1 MLDRVTD
8 RNARHWNGGDN
19 TELALDGMDDGRT
32 TRFAKWKSE
41 LHPQSHVLTKLVGDT
56 ISGSWSVKN
65 TGGVS
70 GFGRLDIIIPSLGTG
85 WIGSLTAFAAGATIT
100 LSVSGVITTL
110 VPGNTYT
117 MELQIR
123 AANPGIVAPGGIH
136 TFSVTIPPL
145 ANAVL
150 EAQGFPSIT

>member
-8 RNARHWNGGDN
+8 QNARHWNGGDS

-65 TGGVS
+65 TGGA
-70 GFGRLDIIIPSLGTG
+70 GFGRLDIFFPSLNTGFVGTA
-85 WIGSLTAFAAGATIT
+85 TAIAAGATVT

-110 VPGNTYT
+110 VPGNTYAA
-117 MELQIR
+117 ELQVR
-123 AANPGIVAPGGIH
+123 AFSPGIVAPGGVH
-136 TFSVTIPPL
+136 AFTVTIPPL
-145 ANAVL
+145 ANAIL
-150 EAQGFPSIT
+150 EAQGFPNIS